1 MSQFEDYNFNRVGQ
15 KWSEEEDKKL
25 VRLYEEGHSLPY
37 ICREHQRFPNGIIQ
51 RLIKTHSLFDFPEQ
65 CRGYDSVEYKQLLE
79 IVKNRK
85 SEQQKQQTKTENN
98 FETKALDK
106 VLFDYECEFIKTFIE
121 SNSND
126 FSLVSEY
133 DKSVILKC
141 RKLWKQIKELQ

>member
-79 IVKNRK
+79 IVKNKK

>member
-79 IVKNRK
+79 IVKNKK

-106 VLFDYECEFIKTFIE
+106 VLFDYKCEFIKTFIE